1 MKTLFKIKRL
11 YLILLLPLILA
22 TTCEDDDIN
31 SGFETEYVLEND
43 SSIDLIRFTEGGGQ
57 TAIPSQSEISIGRDL
72 NPTTNAIA
80 PSESFVFGTI
90 KLYKMD
96 NDDFILVYEQ
106 NPIQDNLWTFNEPS
120 ENRYQYRL
128 TITDELLD

>member
-1 MKTLFKIKRL
+1 LKTLVKIKML

-43 SSIDLIRFTEGGGQ
+43 SSIDLILCSEGGRQ
-57 TAIPSQSEISIGRDL
+57 TAIPSQSEISIGRDF
-72 NPTTNAIA
+72 NPTTNAID

-96 NDDFILVYEQ
+96 NNDFLLVYKQ
-106 NPIQDNLWTFNEPS
+106 NPIQVNLWTFNEPT
-120 ENRYQYRL
+120 ENRFEYRL
-128 TITDELLD
+128 TITDELLE

>member
-43 SSIDLIRFTEGGGQ
+43 SSIDLILSNEGGGQ
-57 TAIPSQSEISIGRDL
+57 TAIPSESEISIGRDL
-72 NPTTNAIA
+72 NPTTNAIV
-80 PSESFVFGTI
+80 PSESFVFTSI
-90 KLYKMD
+90 KVYKIV
-96 NDDFILVYEQ
+96 NDDFILVYVQ
-106 NPIQDNLWTFNEPS
+106 KPIQDNLWTFNEPS
-120 ENRYQYRL
+120 ENRYEYKL